1 MCITYPKLE
10 NVTNGWSNFCPPPNN
25 AFSGSSHAIEHSRF
39 EEKPKHEEL
48 QWLKP

>member
-1 MCITYPKLE
+1 MLQMDRAT
-10 NVTNGWSNFCPPPNN
+10 FAPPNKV
-25 AFSGSSHAIEHSRF
+25 FSGCSHAIEHSRF

>member
-1 MCITYPKLE
+1 MLQMDRAT
-10 NVTNGWSNFCPPPNN
+10 FAPPNN
-25 AFSGSSHAIEHSRF
+25 AFSGCSHAIEHSRF